1 MFLFIFN
8 PRKSITY
15 SIITFNDNNNVI
27 YNVICL
33 YVYVHIYIILIHKL
47 KFSPSAEWNFCFLS
61 FFTHKIKI
69 SKKRIEQKKNYM
81 FNFNVYTLVYMNK
94 NITTKYSK
102 KKKYIS
108 FERVYWMSYY
118 YYYYEY
124 SITDHQWALCVLR
137 LLCMFAGRQAMM
149 TIDNIFLQ
157 FNSIIHF
164 VSYIS

>member
-47 KFSPSAEWNFCFLS
+47 KFSPSVEWNFCFLS

-94 NITTKYSK
+94 NIITKYSK
-102 KKKYIS
+102 KKYIYLS
-108 FERVYWMSYY
+108 KESIGWVIIIIITNIVSLIISERSVYCVCCVCLLV
-118 YYYYEY
+118 
-124 SITDHQWALCVLR
+124 DRQWWR
-137 LLCMFAGRQAMM
+137 S
-149 TIDNIFLQ
+149 TISSC
-157 FNSIIHF
+157 NSIQ
-164 VSYIS
+164 